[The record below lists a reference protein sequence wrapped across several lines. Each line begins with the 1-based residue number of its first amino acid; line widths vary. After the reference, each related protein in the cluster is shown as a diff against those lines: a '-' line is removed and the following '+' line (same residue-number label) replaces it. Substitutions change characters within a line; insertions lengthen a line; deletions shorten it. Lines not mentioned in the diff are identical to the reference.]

1 GRRVLGEPGAD
12 RRERRREGAA
22 PDDRHGEPRVRRRD
36 PRALRASTRHHAAR
50 RCRDPVVPPPQ
61 RARRLPAAG
70 GLPRPPRQGRVP
82 GTIRRRLPAQAG
94 RRRELRPLVRD
105 AVRARAH
112 RGHRDPRSCPDR
124 RRAPAGRC
132 VRRRLDPGGG
142 PDAVRGAPRPAVPT
156 RERRLSRPRVHP
168 VRHRVVPVPHAA
180 TGRTPR
186 ERVVLRLQPR
196 EDLPMSDRPNGR
208 RTAILGGGK
217 MGEALLSGLIRSGG
231 RTPDELIVTCRR
243 DERARELAG
252 KYGVTATLD
261 NGEATRWADVLVLM
275 AKPQDMEIL
284 VEQIREHVST
294 SDLVIS
300 FAAGI
305 RTSCVEKHLPDDVPV
320 VRVMSNVPVMVDEA
334 MSVIAAGSHAGD
346 EDLSVAEELLGYVGK
361 VLRLK
366 ETHLDAVTAT
376 SGSGPA
382 YFFLLAEA
390 MIEACILLGLSRD
403 VATELIVQTML
414 GSAKMLRDTGR
425 HPVELREM
433 VTSPGGTTIEA
444 IRRLEEAGVRA
455 AFLNAI
461 DAAKRRSEE
470 LARGDD
476 EEERS

>member
-1 GRRVLGEPGAD
+1 MT
-12 RRERRREGAA
+12 ERT
-22 PDDRHGEPRVRRRD
+22 
-36 PRALRASTRHHAAR
+36 S
-50 RCRDPVVPPPQ
+50 
-61 RARRLPAAG
+61 
-70 GLPRPPRQGRVP
+70 
-82 GTIRRRLPAQAG
+82 
-94 RRRELRPLVRD
+94 
-105 AVRARAH
+105 
-112 RGHRDPRSCPDR
+112 
-124 RRAPAGRC
+124 
-132 VRRRLDPGGG
+132 
-142 PDAVRGAPRPAVPT
+142 
-156 RERRLSRPRVHP
+156 
-168 VRHRVVPVPHAA
+168 
-180 TGRTPR
+180 
-186 ERVVLRLQPR
+186 
-196 EDLPMSDRPNGR
+196 GR
-208 RTAILGGGK
+208 RTAFLGGGK

-243 DERARELAG
+243 DDRARELAG

-275 AKPQDMEIL
+275 AKPQDMEVL
-284 VEQIREHVST
+284 LEQIREHVST

-305 RTSCVEKHLPDDVPV
+305 RTSFVEKHLPDDVPV

-461 DAAKRRSEE
+461 DAARRRSEE